1 MNAGA
6 GDWDEKRR
14 YTAPAL
20 DKGLDVI
27 ELLAT
32 SSSPM
37 TLTQIGNRLDRSTNM
52 IFRMIQA
59 LEYRGYIEQEG
70 TTDGY
75 VLTDKIFSLGVQQ
88 LKPSSLIELA
98 LPVMRRLSSAIGQ
111 SCHLSLYNMGEM
123 VVVARIESSDELGF
137 SVRVGHRRGMV
148 QSASGAVLYAF
159 QPEEV
164 RRSWERSFEP
174 PLTDEQLAD
183 WRAQAEEIRRH
194 QVALTPSRFVA
205 SVTAISSPIMRGD
218 AAMAVL
224 TVAFIEKVH
233 SRVSRDQAADQVLLA
248 ARSITNR
255 LGQADGYV

>member
-1 MNAGA
+1 
-6 GDWDEKRR
+6 
-14 YTAPAL
+14 
-20 DKGLDVI
+20 
-27 ELLAT
+27 
-32 SSSPM
+32 
-37 TLTQIGNRLDRSTNM
+37 
-52 IFRMIQA
+52 
-59 LEYRGYIEQEG
+59 
-70 TTDGY
+70 
-75 VLTDKIFSLGVQQ
+75 
-88 LKPSSLIELA
+88 
-98 LPVMRRLSSAIGQ
+98 
-111 SCHLSLYNMGEM
+111 
-123 VVVARIESSDELGF
+123 
-137 SVRVGHRRGMV
+137 MV